1 MYIEEQFNTIAK
13 KLGYTI
19 TEYRGWSLPAT
30 IKKPDDPKYYV
41 WNPLMED
48 GDCLRLAAALHIQY
62 RFFQT
67 YKMHIEAYDDM
78 TPSQLTPILDGDILT
93 AIRTAIF
100 FVAASPTLE
109 LVV

>member
-1 MYIEEQFNTIAK
+1 MYTEEQFNTIAK

-30 IKKPDDPKYYV
+30 IKKPDDPKTYI

-48 GDCLRLAAALHIQY
+48 GDCLRLAAALQIQY
-62 RFFQT
+62 RFIFT
-67 YKMHIEAYDDM
+67 HSRHVEAYDGQ
-78 TPSQLTPILDGDILT
+78 TPSQLVAVSDADDLI

-100 FVAASPTLE
+100 LVAASPTLE